1 MSYYD
6 TLGVAKDATQDDIKK
21 AYRKLAQKYHPDRNK
36 DKDATTKFQEIQKAY
51 QTLKDPQKRAEY
63 DNPQPQ
69 GFGGPGGYSFRT
81 GDGVHVNVS
90 GNGFEGMGIDE
101 ILDALHGGGMGGF
114 NRRRQQRPMAKV
126 TIGLEEAYAGTTRT
140 LNGKEFSIPRGV
152 RTGNKLAVDDMII
165 VVQVANHPKFKRAN
179 DDLIVGVNIT
189 AIEAMAGVECT
200 VTGLDGKTIKFQ
212 IPAGTQYGQVIR
224 LRGRGMPNPE
234 INYTGD
240 LLVQVGVQ
248 IPGNLTDEEQEA
260 IMKLPRREIIDI

>member
-1 MSYYD
+1 MDYYE

-21 AYRKLAQKYHPDRNK
+21 AYRKLAQKYHPDRNQESGAE
-36 DKDATTKFQEIQKAY
+36 DKFKEIQKAY
-51 QTLKDPQKRAEY
+51 KTLKDPQTRAAY

-69 GFGGPGGYSFRT
+69 FGGPGGYSFRT

-101 ILDALHGGGMGGF
+101 ILDALHGGPFG
-114 NRRRQQRPMAKV
+114 RRRQPQRPMAKV
-126 TIGLEEAYAGTTRT
+126 TIGLDEAYTGTTRT

-200 VTGLDGKTIKFQ
+200 VTGLDNKTIKFQ
-212 IPAGTQYGQVIR
+212 IPPGTQYGQVIR
-224 LRGRGMPNPE
+224 LRGKGMPNPE

-248 IPGNLTDEEQEA
+248 IPGNLTDEEREA
-260 IMKLPRREIIDI
+260 IMTLPRREIIDI